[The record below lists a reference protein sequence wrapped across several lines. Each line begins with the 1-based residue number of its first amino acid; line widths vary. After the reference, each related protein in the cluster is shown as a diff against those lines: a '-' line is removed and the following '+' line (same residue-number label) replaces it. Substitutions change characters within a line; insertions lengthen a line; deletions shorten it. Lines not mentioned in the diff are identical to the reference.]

1 MPKSRNRK
9 DHKKKVAARNN
20 RLKVQRNAFN
30 KRLQEMFAKREQ
42 VLTTENVTDVESDNT
57 NEENN

>member
-30 KRLQEMFAKREQ
+30 KRLQEIFAKREQ

>member
-20 RLKVQRNAFN
+20 RLKAQRNTFN
-30 KRLQEMFAKREQ
+30 KKLQEMFAKREQ

>member
-30 KRLQEMFAKREQ
+30 KRLQEMFAKREK